1 MNADKLKPVP
11 KISAVAF
18 GSAIGLIITIF
29 FTKIDAVGA
38 AALTGALGTIAG
50 YLMPTHF
57 PWNKGG

>member
-18 GSAIGLIITIF
+18 GSAIGLIITII

-38 AALTGALGTIAG
+38 AALTGALGTISG
-50 YLMPTHF
+50 YLMPHTF
-57 PWNKGG
+57 PWNNGG

>member
-18 GSAIGLIITIF
+18 GAALGVILTIF
-29 FTKIDAVGA
+29 VEMEPTAA

-50 YLMPTHF
+50 YLMPTTF
-57 PWNKGG
+57 PWKKGG